1 MNSDLTHRQ
10 RERERGTEVWK
21 KHHVRLVINI
31 RDAIININHPKE
43 CNLMWLYLTP
53 HPEE

>member
-31 RDAIININHPKE
+31 RDVIISIRRSATS
-43 CNLMWLYLTP
+43 CGFI
-53 HPEE
+53 